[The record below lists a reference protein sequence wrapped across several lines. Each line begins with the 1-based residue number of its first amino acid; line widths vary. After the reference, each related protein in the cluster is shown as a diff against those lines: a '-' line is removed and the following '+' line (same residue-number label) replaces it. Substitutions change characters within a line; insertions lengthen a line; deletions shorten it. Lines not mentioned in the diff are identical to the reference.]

1 MDWGNYEVH
10 THIARLDLLLLL
22 LLQAGYLGFE
32 GWKGY

>member
-22 LLQAGYLGFE
+22 LQAGYLGFE